1 VDLKNKLLIDGI
13 ILLKRLEFDYEQRHD
28 ATGAPDIK
36 EVWIP
41 AIITAIQDNQFT
53 VQILKTDQMTVV
65 EKNQYGHTW
74 KFR

>member
-13 ILLKRLEFDYEQRHD
+13 ILLKRLEFDYERRYD
-28 ATGAPDIK
+28 MGVPDVK

>member
-1 VDLKNKLLIDGI
+1 MDLTNKLLIDGI
-13 ILLKRLEFDYEQRHD
+13 ILLKRLEFDYERRHD
-28 ATGAPDIK
+28 MDAPNIK
-36 EVWIP
+36 EVWVP
-41 AIITAIQDNQFT
+41 AIITAIEDNQFT

>member
-1 VDLKNKLLIDGI
+1 MDLKNKLLIDGI
-13 ILLKRLEFDYEQRHD
+13 ILLKRLEFDYERRYD
-28 ATGAPDIK
+28 TGVPDVK

>member
-1 VDLKNKLLIDGI
+1 VDLTNKLLIDGI
-13 ILLKRLEFDYEQRHD
+13 ILLKRLEFDYESRPN
-28 ATGAPDIK
+28 ATSAPNIK
-36 EVWIP
+36 EVWVP
-41 AIITAIQDNQFT
+41 AIITAIEDNQFT